1 MTETSMESALWSA
14 DQIKTEAEPLP
25 GFKDEGSPTDE
36 RASSAT
42 VVADESVP
50 ADEIVERPEERAPP
64 VLPI

>member
-14 DQIKTEAEPLP
+14 DAIKVEAEAEPLP

-36 RASSAT
+36 RASSAP

-50 ADEIVERPEERAPP
+50 ADESVGRVR
-64 VLPI
+64 L